1 VEKNPETA
9 RIFLA
14 AYIRGWNDY
23 LQGDPTAAH
32 ALMKQGN
39 PNASDE
45 FLAFSREQIILER
58 LVTGRN
64 PSEGDLTGRV
74 TEERFRTQIL
84 QLEELGILPAGK
96 LSVDRVVRTGL
107 LPPARP

>member
-1 VEKNPETA
+1 
-9 RIFLA
+9 
-14 AYIRGWNDY
+14 
-23 LQGDPTAAH
+23 
-32 ALMKQGN
+32 
-39 PNASDE
+39 
-45 FLAFSREQIILER
+45 
-58 LVTGRN
+58 VTGRN

-96 LSVDRVVRTGL
+96 LSVDRVVRTDL